1 MSHPSLTF
9 SPAWLLIALVAGAA
23 FGAWSSLPMTWI
35 TAAGQG
41 YIAVLN
47 MVGLPLIVLSVW
59 SGLRQ
64 WTAQPGSARRLL
76 AITAGSL
83 LAMALFALLGAVIA
97 TLWAAGRGLA
107 LDDAQAL
114 GRLALQ
120 VEPRVGV
127 ALSPLDPD
135 VDDAPPWDRIVPDN
149 GYRALAFGT
158 LASALIGVL
167 FFGIGLAAQSSERH
181 RAFLAL
187 AQGVQRSLEIL
198 VERVIRLL
206 PIFAFALAASVVH
219 TLGRD
224 TIVRLQGFL
233 LPLVVSV
240 MAVVFIAVMTVAH
253 RASTSSARV
262 LVALRAPIVV
272 ALFSTGPAAAVPS
285 LIDAMCNQLGFRRD
299 LLALAAPILPTFLRV
314 GDAVFLAVLT
324 VFVAHLYGKTF
335 TPLEVLMVAAA
346 CAAMALA
353 SVALASGWLL
363 GAAGLLL
370 AWLALPFEALLPT
383 FVALE
388 VLTAGLRNLMSVL
401 IVAPLL
407 AWVARDLLSQLPS
420 SVDTPTPQAVARYA
434 LVLRGRQALAL
445 ATLLGLAFI
454 TAWLAGVGVGLRT
467 GQDPQIRHTGS
478 TPWTLTP

>member
-1 MSHPSLTF
+1 MSRPSLTP
-9 SPAWLLIALVAGAA
+9 SPVWLLVAGVAGGV

-47 MVGLPLIVLSVW
+47 MVGLPLIVLSMG

-64 WTAQPGSARRLL
+64 WSAQPGSARRLL
-76 AITAGSL
+76 AITVGAL
-83 LAMALFALLGAVIA
+83 LAMVLFALLGAVIA
-97 TLWAAGRGLA
+97 TGVTAGRGLA
-107 LDDAQAL
+107 LHDAQAL
-114 GRLALQ
+114 GRLALE

-127 ALSPLDPD
+127 ALLQAERP
-135 VDDAPPWDRIVPDN
+135 VDDALPWDRIVPDN
-149 GYRALAFGT
+149 GYRALAYGT

-167 FFGIGLAAQSSERH
+167 FFGIGLAAQSSERY

-198 VERVIRLL
+198 VERVIGLL
-206 PIFAFALAASVVH
+206 PIFVFALAASVVH

-224 TIVRLQGFL
+224 TLVRLQGFVV
-233 LPLVVSV
+233 PLVVSV
-240 MAVVFIAVMTVAH
+240 MAVIFVAVMTVAH

-262 LVALRAPIVV
+262 LLALRVPMVV
-272 ALFSTGPAAAVPS
+272 ALFSSGPAAAVPP

-299 LLALAAPILPTFLRV
+299 LLALAAPMLPTFLRV

-346 CAAMALA
+346 SAAMALA
-353 SVALASGWLL
+353 SVALASGWMLA
-363 GAAGLLL
+363 AAGLLL

-388 VLTAGLRNLMSVL
+388 VLTAGLRNLLSVL

-434 LVLRGRQALAL
+434 LVLRGRQTLAL

-454 TAWLAGVGVGLRT
+454 TAWLAGVGVGLRS
-467 GQDPQIRHTGS
+467 GQDPQTRPSGS

>member
-1 MSHPSLTF
+1 MSHPPLTS

-23 FGAWSSLPMTWI
+23 LGAWTALPMTWI

-64 WTAQPGSARRLL
+64 WPAQPGSAGRLL
-76 AITAGSL
+76 AITAGAL
-83 LAMALFALLGAVIA
+83 LAMVLFALLGAVIA
-97 TLWAAGRGLA
+97 TLTAGRGLA

-127 ALSPLDPD
+127 TLVQADPE
-135 VDDAPPWDRIVPDN
+135 VDDTLPWDRIVPDN
-149 GYRALAFGT
+149 GYRALAYGT

-198 VERVIRLL
+198 VERIIRLL

-224 TIVRLQGFL
+224 TIVRLQGFV

-240 MAVVFIAVMTVAH
+240 MAVVCIAVMTVAH

-262 LVALRAPIVV
+262 LGALRGPMVV
-272 ALFSTGPAAAVPS
+272 ALFSSGPAAAVPP
-285 LIDAMCNQLGFRRD
+285 LIDALSNQLGFRRD
-299 LLALAAPILPTFLRV
+299 LLALAAPMLPTFLRV

-346 CAAMALA
+346 SAGMALA
-353 SVALASGWLL
+353 SVVLASGWMLA
-363 GAAGLLL
+363 AAGLLL

-407 AWVARDLLSQLPS
+407 AWVARDLLSQPPS

-445 ATLLGLAFI
+445 GTLLALAFI
-454 TAWLAGVGVGLRT
+454 TTWLAGVGVGLRT

>member
-1 MSHPSLTF
+1 MSHPSLTS

-23 FGAWSSLPMTWI
+23 FGAWSLLPMTWI

-76 AITAGSL
+76 AITAGAL

-135 VDDAPPWDRIVPDN
+135 VDDVPPWDRIVPDN
-149 GYRALAFGT
+149 GYRALAYGT
-158 LASALIGVL
+158 LASALIGVV

-233 LPLVVSV
+233 LPLVLSA
-240 MAVVFIAVMTVAH
+240 MAVVFVAVMTVAL

-262 LVALRAPIVV
+262 LLALRVPLVV
-272 ALFSTGPAAAVPS
+272 ALFSSGPAAAVPP

-299 LLALAAPILPTFLRV
+299 LLALAAPMLPTFLRV

-346 CAAMALA
+346 
-353 SVALASGWLL
+353 S
-363 GAAGLLL
+363 AAGLLL
-370 AWLALPFEALLPT
+370 AWLELPFEALLPT

-388 VLTAGLRNLMSVL
+388 ALTAGLRNLMSVL

-420 SVDTPTPQAVARYA
+420 SVDTSTPQAVARYA